1 MGREQQQ
8 LGVFDEKAGATEYI
22 NKNRRASAGHVRKPS
37 TGRASQNVRLQHQH
51 QRHTSLSSINTAA
64 MYRHSNGDN

>member
-37 TGRASQNVRLQHQH
+37 TGRPSQNVRFQH
-51 QRHTSLSSINTAA
+51 QRHTSLSSISTAA
-64 MYRHSNGDN
+64 MYRDSNGDN